1 MSRSRWFTWT
11 PRMEKADEP
20 KPTRTTNLDFV
31 SFVSPQV
38 DDFSIIDRS
47 AIAKSSEPVLTKPP
61 TPNPI
66 IEKSPEMALTKL
78 TKPNS
83 VGFVGPRIG
92 AFPIIETTKPTTN
105 LGDSFRYKIAPAP
118 PSPAAPGRCP
128 DTSQSASRTR
138 VQKNKFGPE
147 NIWRQR
153 VASLGLMR
161 GCSR

>member
-61 TPNPI
+61 
-66 IEKSPEMALTKL
+66 KVSPRH
-78 TKPNS
+78 P
-83 VGFVGPRIG
+83 
-92 AFPIIETTKPTTN
+92 
-105 LGDSFRYKIAPAP
+105 
-118 PSPAAPGRCP
+118 
-128 DTSQSASRTR
+128 
-138 VQKNKFGPE
+138 FG
-147 NIWRQR
+147 IFWRFCQR
-153 VASLGLMR
+153 GWASLR
-161 GCSR
+161 DRADFRK